1 MKRSLF
7 VLPVVFSVLFTYLF
21 HRQQAG
27 VNVLIFN
34 VLLVGI
40 MYFQKR
46 INLKLRFHIYLIT
59 GSLLSAAMVAVYGA
73 GAALFANILSLVL
86 LTGAAAYPAMVVPV
100 NVAFS
105 SASAI
110 ISGPFNWIKELFSV
124 SDAVSRKGRFL
135 RKAGLVVMPL
145 VVFIIFILLYSA
157 SSPYFNKLTGG
168 VLKSFTQLM
177 EKLSLWISP
186 DVFWLGIA
194 ALLMYF
200 AFIFGNYNKSLNIFN
215 ETQGENLHRVRKLFS
230 GRFTALKTELNSGI
244 LLLAF
249 LNLALAV
256 MNVLD
261 IYHVWLFFEWDGGY
275 LKQFVHEGTWL
286 LIISVLI
293 SMVIVIWYFR
303 GNLNFYSGNR
313 LLVRL
318 SVIWLLQN
326 ALLVVSVA
334 IRNIWYIHYFNLAYK
349 RIWVFAFLILVLIG
363 IITVFIKLRNRKSV
377 QYLLVRN
384 SLFAYGIVVFI
395 GFFNWDLIIAR
406 YNVKHTD
413 SAFFHTDFMMNLN
426 SSTLPVLI
434 LDPQTLRQIDSTR
447 NNFYPNRHYY
457 APAQHFD
464 ERIKERTDDYL
475 KGYHKLNWQGK
486 NITDAL
492 TYKRFSKARN
502 K

>member
-1 MKRSLF
+1 
-7 VLPVVFSVLFTYLF
+7 
-21 HRQQAG
+21 
-27 VNVLIFN
+27 
-34 VLLVGI
+34 
-40 MYFQKR
+40 
-46 INLKLRFHIYLIT
+46 
-59 GSLLSAAMVAVYGA
+59 
-73 GAALFANILSLVL
+73 
-86 LTGAAAYPAMVVPV
+86 
-100 NVAFS
+100 
-105 SASAI
+105 
-110 ISGPFNWIKELFSV
+110 
-124 SDAVSRKGRFL
+124 
-135 RKAGLVVMPL
+135 
-145 VVFIIFILLYSA
+145 
-157 SSPYFNKLTGG
+157 
-168 VLKSFTQLM
+168 
-177 EKLSLWISP
+177 
-186 DVFWLGIA
+186 
-194 ALLMYF
+194 MYF

>member
-7 VLPVVFSVLFTYLF
+7 VLPVVFSVLFVYLF
-21 HRQQAG
+21 HHQQAG

-34 VLLVGI
+34 LLLLGI
-40 MYFQKR
+40 MYFQNR
-46 INLKLRFHIYLIT
+46 INLKLRFHIYLLT
-59 GSLLSAAMVAVYGA
+59 GSLLSAAMVAIYGA
-73 GAALFANILSLVL
+73 GAALFANIISLILFSGVL
-86 LTGAAAYPAMVVPV
+86 AYPAMVVPL
-100 NVAFS
+100 NAGFS
-105 SASAI
+105 SISAI
-110 ISGPFNWIKELFSV
+110 LTGPFNWIREVFSLSDSV
-124 SDAVSRKGRFL
+124 SGKGRFL
-135 RKAGLVVMPL
+135 RKSGLIIMPL

-168 VLKSFTQLM
+168 VLKSFSKLM
-177 EKLSLWISP
+177 QHLSVWISP
-186 DVFWLGIA
+186 EAFWLGIA
-194 ALLMYF
+194 GLFMYF
-200 AFIFGNYNKSLNIFN
+200 AYFFGSYNTNLNIFN
-215 ETQGENLHRVRKLFS
+215 ETQGENLLRVRKLFS
-230 GRFTALKTELNSGI
+230 GRITALKTELTSGI
-244 LLLAF
+244 ILLAF
-249 LNLALAV
+249 LNLALAI

-303 GNLNFYSGNR
+303 GNLNFYSGNK
-313 LLVRL
+313 LLIRL
-318 SVIWLLQN
+318 SVLWLLQN
-326 ALLVVSVA
+326 ALLVISVA
-334 IRNIWYIHYFNLAYK
+334 IRNIWYINYFNLAFK

-384 SLFAYGIVVFI
+384 SLFAYGIVLFI
-395 GFFNWDLIIAR
+395 GLVNWDLIIAR

-413 SAFFHTDFMMNLN
+413 STFFHTDFMMNLN
-426 SSTLPVLI
+426 SSTLPVLM
-434 LDPQTLRQIDSTR
+434 LDPQTLNQIDSTR

-457 APAQHFD
+457 VPAQNFD
-464 ERIKERTDDYL
+464 ERIKERTDNYL

-492 TYKRFSKARN
+492 TYKRLSEARN

>member
-1 MKRSLF
+1 
-7 VLPVVFSVLFTYLF
+7 LF

-27 VNVLIFN
+27 VNVFIFN
-34 VLLVGI
+34 VLLFLI
-40 MYFQKR
+40 LHFQKR
-46 INLKLRFHIYLIT
+46 IDLKVRFHIYLVT

-86 LTGAAAYPAMVVPV
+86 LSGAVAFPAMVVPM

-124 SDAVSRKGRFL
+124 SDSVSGKGRFL
-135 RKAGLVVMPL
+135 RKAGLIIMPL

-186 DVFWLGIA
+186 DVFMLGIA

-200 AFIFGNYNKSLNIFN
+200 AFIFGSYNRTLNIFN
-215 ETQGENLHRVRKLFS
+215 EAQGENLHRVRKIFS
-230 GRFTALKTELNSGI
+230 GRITALKTELNSGI

-293 SMVIVIWYFR
+293 SMAIVIWYFR

-313 LLVRL
+313 LLVKL
-318 SVIWLLQN
+318 SVFWLLQN

-334 IRNIWYIHYFNLAYK
+334 IRNIWYIHYFNLAFK

-426 SSTLPVLI
+426 SSTLPVLM
-434 LDPQTLRQIDSTR
+434 LDPNTLHQIDTIR

-457 APAQHFD
+457 VPAQQFD
-464 ERIKERTDDYL
+464 ERINERTDDYL
-475 KGYHKLNWQGK
+475 AGYPKLNWQGK

-492 TYKRFSKARN
+492 TYKRLSETRN